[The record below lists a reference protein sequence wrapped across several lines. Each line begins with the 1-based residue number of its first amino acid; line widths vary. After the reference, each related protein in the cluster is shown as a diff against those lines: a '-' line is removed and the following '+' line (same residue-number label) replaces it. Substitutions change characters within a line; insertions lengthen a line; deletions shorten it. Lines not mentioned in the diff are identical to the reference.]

1 MSSQLKILNLF
12 LGSKAERG
20 WPSPNYDYEKRA
32 KEMVQ
37 ELKSI
42 SSSLDFEVS
51 FENKI
56 VSSLD
61 ELSMVER
68 EISDDVDAIFACILT
83 SESTRYTYWACRRI
97 ADLGY
102 DYIHKY
108 GGYGI
113 PTVYVIDLY
122 GGDISALP
130 LVEDL
135 NNLGKRFLLIS
146 SSNSDDFV
154 RALKVIYAIKMLRRS
169 KILLITRRD
178 ANPAKYLN
186 KSYINRIREKFG
198 VGVEYVDYADV
209 EELYE
214 EVHDQEA
221 ERIAEDLTR
230 NALEIKEISRDDVV
244 KAARMYL
251 ALKRLLMNRGANSL
265 AIDCLG
271 WLEYRKIPLPITPC
285 IALSLLNDEGY
296 VAACEADVHSALSML
311 IFRYLAGIPSFIS
324 DPVVDVGANMVIH
337 CHCTAP
343 RLMDG
348 RNRSPYKLR
357 SHADGGGG
365 VSLQVYMKEGES
377 VTIGKLIQGL
387 DIFVVARGRILG
399 NVNVDRGCRTKVATS
414 VKDAKK
420 YLYEYRGGLHRVL
433 AYGDHVALLEDLG
446 RLLGFEVK
454 LEGE

>member
-1 MSSQLKILNLF
+1 MSSQLKVLNLF
-12 LGSKAERG
+12 LGSRARRG

-32 KEMVQ
+32 EEIAR
-37 ELKSI
+37 EL
-42 SSSLDFEVS
+42 SSLKGSLGFSTS
-51 FENKI
+51 FENKVI
-56 VSSLD
+56 SSMD
-61 ELSMVER
+61 ELEKVER
-68 EISDDVDAIFACILT
+68 ELGEDVDAIFAYILT

-113 PTVYVIDLY
+113 PTVYVVDLY

-135 NNLGKRFLLIS
+135 EKMGRRFLMIS
-146 SSNSDDFV
+146 SSSMDDV
-154 RALKVIYAIKMLRRS
+154 GKALKVVYAVKMLRRS

-178 ANPAKYLN
+178 ANPVKYLN
-186 KSYINRIREKFG
+186 QSYISRIRERFG
-198 VGVEYVDYADV
+198 VDVEYVDYADV
-209 EELYE
+209 KELYDQSDVGKAEELADE
-214 EVHDQEA
+214 LIRGAREVKEV
-221 ERIAEDLTR
+221 TR
-230 NALEIKEISRDDVV
+230 EDVV

-251 ALKRLLMNRGANSL
+251 ALKKLLSDRGANAL

-271 WLEYRKIPLPITPC
+271 WLEYGAVPLPMTPC

-296 VAACEADVHSALSML
+296 VAACEADVHSALTML

-324 DPVVDVGANMVIH
+324 DPVVDTATNTVIH

-348 RNRSPYKLR
+348 RSRSPYRLR
-357 SHADGGGG
+357 SHADSEEG
-365 VSLQVYMKEGES
+365 VSIQVYMREGEE
-377 VTIGKLIQGL
+377 VTVGKLIQGL
-387 DIFVVARGRILG
+387 DVFLAARGRIVG
-399 NVNVDRGCRTKVATS
+399 NVDVDRGCRTKVEVT

-433 AYGDHVALLEDLG
+433 AYGDHVDALKDLG
-446 RLLGFEVK
+446 ALLGFEVK